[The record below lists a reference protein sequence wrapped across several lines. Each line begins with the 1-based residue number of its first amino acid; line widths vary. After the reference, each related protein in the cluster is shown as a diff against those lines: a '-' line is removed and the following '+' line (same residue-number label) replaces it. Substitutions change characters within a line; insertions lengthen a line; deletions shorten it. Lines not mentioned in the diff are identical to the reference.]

1 MPINISQ
8 RVKNLVKKHGTANPY
23 KLAKELGCI
32 VIFTNLPSKVNGCWM
47 RILRRKTIFINDALP
62 DWQQAA
68 VLCHELGHICCH
80 PWYAAYSTRS
90 ATFSKTRIE
99 REANAFA
106 VALMSYSCDPEECY
120 VQKFLEEGWW

>member
-1 MPINISQ
+1 
-8 RVKNLVKKHGTANPY
+8 
-23 KLAKELGCI
+23 
-32 VIFTNLPSKVNGCWM
+32 M
-47 RILRRKTIFINDALP
+47 RILRRKTICINENLS

-68 VLCHELGHICCH
+68 VLAHELEHLCCH
-80 PWYAAYSTRS
+80 PWYTAYSMRS

-120 VQKFLEEGWW
+120 VQKFLEEG